1 MLAAPYKLLTAF
13 LSFLRVNVLI
23 IVFCLVSATSFDQP
37 LTSDSNGQNST
48 INTYKQYSSQVGG
61 SLLLYNGA
69 EYAFAYPGMQGF
81 PFFNSNSFESGTVCF
96 DHIVYYQV
104 PLQLDLVNNVLIT
117 KSGKGLSLMLDAKLV
132 DSFIISNHLFIY
144 LSADSISGLNS
155 SSGYYERLY
164 NGKTKVYIKRRKQS
178 ERSFRAEDP
187 YIFKEYDDYFI
198 LNGNRY
204 FKIEK
209 KKDVNRAFK
218 NHYKETVSHLKSLE
232 VNFKKN
238 KERYLTEAAFIMI
251 ILVIN
256 LC

>member
-1 MLAAPYKLLTAF
+1 LPAAPYTVSTALFFLL
-13 LSFLRVNVLI
+13 RINVFI
-23 IVFCLVSATSFDQP
+23 IIFCLVSATSFDQP
-37 LTSDSNGQNST
+37 LTSDSLNQNGA
-48 INTYKQYSSQVGG
+48 INNYKQYTSQVGG

-81 PFFNSNSFESGTVCF
+81 PFFNTAYFEPGTVCF

-104 PLQLDLVNNVLIT
+104 PLQLDLVNNILIT
-117 KSGKGLSLMLDAKLV
+117 KSGKGLSMMLDAKMV
-132 DSFIISNHLFIY
+132 DSFLISNHRFIY

-164 NGKTKVYIKRRKQS
+164 NGKTKVYIKRRKQP

-187 YIFKEYDDYFI
+187 YVFKEYDDYFI

-209 KKDVNRAFK
+209 KKDINRAFK
-218 NHYKETVSHLKSLE
+218 NHYKETASYLKSLRI
-232 VNFKKN
+232 NFNKN
-238 KERYLTEAAFIMI
+238 KDMYLTEAATYYEHFG
-251 ILVIN
+251 N
-256 LC
+256 